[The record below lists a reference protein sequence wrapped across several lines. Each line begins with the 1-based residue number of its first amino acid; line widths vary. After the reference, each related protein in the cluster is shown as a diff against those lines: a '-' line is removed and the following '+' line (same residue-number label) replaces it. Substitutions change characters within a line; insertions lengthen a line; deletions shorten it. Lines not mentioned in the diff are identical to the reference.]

1 MNIVSTP
8 VQTSSIPRLSLK
20 KRFITLKLYAAKI
33 MQGESNS
40 KSGKRSFTRLDIA
53 EPPLILYKD
62 NASEWKENLFSVSR
76 TQLILYKGTDYFFQN
91 IFFNVKIL
99 SFSHNALSA
108 AVRRLHLCVLS
119 SIFMHA

>member
-1 MNIVSTP
+1 
-8 VQTSSIPRLSLK
+8 
-20 KRFITLKLYAAKI
+20 
-33 MQGESNS
+33 MQSECNS
-40 KSGKRSFTRLDIA
+40 KLGKHSFTRLDIA

-76 TQLILYKGTDYFFQN
+76 TPLILYKGTDYFFQN

-108 AVRRLHLCVLS
+108 TVRRLHLCVLS